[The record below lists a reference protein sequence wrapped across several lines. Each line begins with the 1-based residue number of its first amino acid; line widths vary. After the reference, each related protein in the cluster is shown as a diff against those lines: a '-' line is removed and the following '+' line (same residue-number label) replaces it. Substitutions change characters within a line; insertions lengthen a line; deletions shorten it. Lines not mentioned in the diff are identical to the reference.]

1 MKLILALIPP
11 PPPPLSLFLGG
22 GEMISDVFLDHSTYA
37 EPPSRLVN
45 LFLFL
50 TKFIL
55 YTNVHVKCMN
65 AQVGA
70 LVAVYIS
77 DPTFTKTKNRLVDS
91 LKLSLKTEVCGEFH
105 FV

>member
-1 MKLILALIPP
+1 
-11 PPPPLSLFLGG
+11 
-22 GEMISDVFLDHSTYA
+22 MISDVFLDHSTYA

-45 LFLFL
+45 LFIFL

-55 YTNVHVKCMN
+55 HMNVRIKCVN

-77 DPTFTKTKNRLVDS
+77 DPTFTKTKNRLADS
-91 LKLSLKTEVCGEFH
+91 LKLSLKIEACGEFH

>member
-1 MKLILALIPP
+1 
-11 PPPPLSLFLGG
+11 
-22 GEMISDVFLDHSTYA
+22 
-37 EPPSRLVN
+37 
-45 LFLFL
+45 
-50 TKFIL
+50 
-55 YTNVHVKCMN
+55 MN

-77 DPTFTKTKNRLVDS
+77 DPIFTKTKNWLVDS